1 MFNSDNSIIH
11 EGDIVTFDNCKGY
24 QYQPLFDETKGKT
37 SAFKGYDIQ
46 TVNIQPGDTILLHLN
61 DDIDVEDISAI
72 LEEMDKIFPKNTIIP
87 VNEWIL
93 KRMTILRQ
101 SKNIA
106 DSVNEIFLD
115 KPIEELFSDIF
126 NNKTT
131 APKGG
136 VIW

>member
-1 MFNSDNSIIH
+1 MFNSDNSIIR
-11 EGDIVTFDNCKGY
+11 EGDIITLDNGKG
-24 QYQPLFDETKGKT
+24 YQPLFDETKGVI

-46 TVNIQPGDTILLHLN
+46 TVNIQPNDVILLHLN
-61 DDIDVEDISAI
+61 DDIDVETVASL
-72 LEEMDKIFPKNTIIP
+72 LEEMDKIFPENTIIP
-87 VNEWIL
+87 VNEWVL
-93 KRMTILRQ
+93 KGMTILRQ

-115 KPIEELFSDIF
+115 KPAEELFSDIF
-126 NNKTT
+126 NNKKT

>member
-1 MFNSDNSIIH
+1 
-11 EGDIVTFDNCKGY
+11 
-24 QYQPLFDETKGKT
+24 
-37 SAFKGYDIQ
+37 
-46 TVNIQPGDTILLHLN
+46 
-61 DDIDVEDISAI
+61 
-72 LEEMDKIFPKNTIIP
+72 MDKIFPENTIIP
-87 VNEWIL
+87 VNEWVLL
-93 KRMTILRQ
+93 KGMTILRQ

-115 KPIEELFSDIF
+115 KPAEELFSDIF

>member
-1 MFNSDNSIIH
+1 MFNCDNSKIN
-11 EGDIVTFDNCKGY
+11 EGDIITFDNRKE
-24 QYQPLFDETKGKT
+24 YQPLFDETKGVI

-46 TVNIQPGDTILLHLN
+46 TVNIQPNDVILLHLN
-61 DDIDVEDISAI
+61 DDIDVETISSL
-72 LEEMDKIFPKNTIIP
+72 LEEMNKIFPENTIIP
-87 VNEWIL
+87 VNEWVL
-93 KRMTILRQ
+93 KGMTILRQ

-106 DSVNEIFLD
+106 DSVNEVFLD
-115 KPIEELFSDIF
+115 KPAEELFSDIF

>member
-1 MFNSDNSIIH
+1 MFNSDNSIIN
-11 EGDIVTFDNCKGY
+11 EGDIITFDNRKE
-24 QYQPLFDETKGKT
+24 YQPLFDETKGVI

-46 TVNIQPGDTILLHLN
+46 TVNIQPNDVILLHLN
-61 DDIDVEDISAI
+61 DDIDVETISSL
-72 LEEMDKIFPKNTIIP
+72 LEEMNKIFPENTIIP
-87 VNEWIL
+87 VNEWVL
-93 KRMTILRQ
+93 KGMTILRQ

-106 DSVNEIFLD
+106 DSVNEVFLD
-115 KPIEELFSDIF
+115 KPAEELFSDIF